1 MPADA
6 GPLLAQLRQEAE
18 AAISERG
25 AQARAEAARIRDTAA
40 AQRARR
46 RTAMLDEQERAL
58 ARQREAARARAA
70 QSTVR
75 EVLTARATFVTRVFD
90 EAERRLEALAGTP
103 DLAARLTPLFA
114 EALPFLAD
122 DDARARCRPALHDA
136 VRDALAAVGRADT
149 PIEDDEAVATGAIL
163 ENTARTVHIDAT
175 LIARLRRLRPALGIE
190 AVRAI
195 EGTAP

>member
-6 GPLLAQLRQEAE
+6 GPLLAQLGQEAA
-18 AAISERG
+18 AAIAERE
-25 AQARAEAARIRDTAA
+25 AQARAEATRIRETAE
-40 AQRARR
+40 AQRTRR
-46 RTAMLDEQERAL
+46 RTTTLGEQARVL
-58 ARQREAARARAA
+58 ARQREAERARAA

-122 DDARARCRPALHDA
+122 EDARARCRPALRERGARRPRRGGPPRH
-136 VRDALAAVGRADT
+136 AD
-149 PIEDDEAVATGAIL
+149 
-163 ENTARTVHIDAT
+163 
-175 LIARLRRLRPALGIE
+175 RR
-190 AVRAI
+190 
-195 EGTAP
+195 